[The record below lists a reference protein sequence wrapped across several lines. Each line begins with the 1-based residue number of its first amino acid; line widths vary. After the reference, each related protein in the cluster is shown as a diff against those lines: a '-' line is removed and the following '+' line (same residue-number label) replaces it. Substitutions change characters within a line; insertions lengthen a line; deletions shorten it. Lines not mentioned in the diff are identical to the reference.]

1 MLAGC
6 DSACA
11 DRLVSAAAAHR
22 PRNGAPSVQFPVD
35 LVRASLVRR
44 YQRFLSDHELADG
57 GLVTAHCANPGS
69 MLGLTDAGAETWL
82 APNSDP
88 KRKLR
93 YSWEMLRL
101 GSTLVGVHTGRPNAL
116 AEEAIRA
123 NRLAP
128 LAGYASVRREVRYG
142 TRSRIDLLL
151 EGRGRRSCYV
161 EIKNVHMSREPGIA
175 EFPDSVTD
183 RGRKHLSEL
192 ARRVAA
198 GDRAVMLYLVQRE
211 DCSSFRLAG
220 DIDPAYADAFRTARD
235 AGVEMLAY
243 RCRLTVHAITVG
255 DSLVIAEPAG
265 GGP

>member
-1 MLAGC
+1 M
-6 DSACA
+6 
-11 DRLVSAAAAHR
+11 
-22 PRNGAPSVQFPVD
+22 QFPVE

-82 APNSDP
+82 APNRDP

-142 TRSRIDLLL
+142 TGSRIDLLL

-161 EIKNVHMSREPGIA
+161 EIKNVHMSREPGVA

-220 DIDPAYADAFRTARD
+220 DIDPAYAAAFRTARD

-255 DSLVIAEPAG
+255 DSLVITEPAG

>member
-1 MLAGC
+1 MLAGRE
-6 DSACA
+6 STCA
-11 DRLVSAAAAHR
+11 DRLVSAAAATR
-22 PRNGAPSVQFPVD
+22 SLTGALSVQFPVE
-35 LVRASLVRR
+35 LVRATLVRR

-57 GLVTAHCANPGS
+57 RLVTAHCANPGS
-69 MLGLTDAGAETWL
+69 MLGLTDAGTETWL

-93 YSWEMLRL
+93 YSWELLRL
-101 GSTLVGVHTGRPNAL
+101 GPTLVGVNTGRPNAL
-116 AEEAIRA
+116 AEEAIRD
-123 NRLAP
+123 NRLEP
-128 LAGYASVRREVRYG
+128 LAGYASIRREVRYG

-151 EGRGRRSCYV
+151 EDRRRRSCYV
-161 EIKNVHMSREPGIA
+161 EVKNVHMSREPAIA

-183 RGRKHLSEL
+183 RGRKHLAEL

-220 DIDPAYADAFRTARD
+220 DIDPAYADAFRAARD

-243 RCRLTVHAITVG
+243 GCRLTVQAITVA
-255 DSLVIAEPAG
+255 DSLVMTDPLG
-265 GGP
+265 GGS

>member
-1 MLAGC
+1 M
-6 DSACA
+6 
-11 DRLVSAAAAHR
+11 
-22 PRNGAPSVQFPVD
+22 
-35 LVRASLVRR
+35 RR
-44 YQRFLSDHELADG
+44 YQRFLSDHKLADG
-57 GLVTAHCANPGS
+57 RIVTAHCANPGS
-69 MLGLTDAGAETWL
+69 MLGLTDAGTETWL

-88 KRKLR
+88 RRKLR

-101 GSTLVGVHTGRPNAL
+101 GPTLVGVNTGRPNAL

-151 EGRGRRSCYV
+151 EGHRRRRCYV
-161 EIKNVHMSREPGIA
+161 EVKNVHMSREPGVA

-220 DIDPAYADAFRTARD
+220 DIDPAYADAFRAARD

-243 RCRLTVHAITVG
+243 RCRLTVQATTVG
-255 DSLVIAEPAG
+255 DALVMLDPVG
-265 GGP
+265 GGS

>member
-1 MLAGC
+1 M
-6 DSACA
+6 
-11 DRLVSAAAAHR
+11 
-22 PRNGAPSVQFPVD
+22 QFPVE
-35 LVRASLVRR
+35 LERASLVRR
-44 YQRFLSDHELADG
+44 YQRFLSDHALADG
-57 GLVTAHCANPGS
+57 RLVTAHCANPGS

-101 GSTLVGVHTGRPNAL
+101 GSTLVGINTGRPNSL

-128 LAGYASVRREVRYG
+128 LANYASVRREVRYG
-142 TRSRIDLLL
+142 TGSRIDLLL
-151 EGRGRRSCYV
+151 EDPRRGTCYV
-161 EIKNVHMSREPGIA
+161 EVKNVHMSRAPGIA
-175 EFPDSVTD
+175 EFPDSVTE
-183 RGRKHLSEL
+183 RGRKHLTEL
-192 ARRVAA
+192 VRRVAA

-211 DCSSFRLAG
+211 DCASFRLAG
-220 DIDPAYADAFRTARD
+220 DIDPAYADAFRAARD

-243 RCRLTVHAITVG
+243 KCRLTVQAIEVG
-255 DSLVIAEPAG
+255 DSLVMTDPVG